1 MRHPAERPDYHIVDS
16 PIVQPSSPLS
26 FRQQSVE
33 ELNRLSRESRRVEIE
48 MEDRGRGRE
57 RGKEKRAELEVE
69 GVEITPRI
77 VRVGTDGW
85 GAG

>member
-1 MRHPAERPDYHIVDS
+1 MDPPEAVG
-16 PIVQPSSPLS
+16 

-48 MEDRGRGRE
+48 MEDRGRE
-57 RGKEKRAELEVE
+57 TKRRVELDGDEVE
-69 GVEITPRI
+69 VTPKI

-85 GAG
+85 GRD